1 MDEHGHTLSRK
12 EKIGRSRDSAEMT
25 TPSGDPER
33 PQRLGHYLF
42 R

>member
-12 EKIGRSRDSAEMT
+12 EKIGRSRDSAEMAA
-25 TPSGDPER
+25 PSGNPEG
-33 PQRLGHYLF
+33 PQRFDHYLL